1 MTVGIGSNIPKPHW
15 LWLDFRFRPAT
26 LVVDPLQRFS
36 YHIALYSARVQSTYN
51 FIAIPP
57 PTMYI
62 RVNSGLREP
71 DYYCSSQVMTDQ
83 LLSIN

>member
-1 MTVGIGSNIPKPHW
+1 MSAGIGSNIPKPHW

-26 LVVDPLQRFS
+26 LVVDRLQRFS
-36 YHIALYSARVQSTYN
+36 YHTALAEHLQSHS
-51 FIAIPP
+51 PP
-57 PTMYI
+57 PPRPMYI
-62 RVNSGLREP
+62 RANSGLREP